1 MSIIDIGYI
10 LLDTIN
16 SKTDLN
22 KIKLMNAVK
31 TYKKKMNDKK
41 ENEINNR
48 NKYITNYENK
58 RKKNEDN
65 YNLYLRENKLL
76 YNKWI
81 QTKKTKELYE
91 YVSHKKPYYDEID
104 DIYTINPISLH

>member
-22 KIKLMNAVK
+22 KIKLINAIE
-31 TYKKKMNDKK
+31 TYKKRINDKK

-48 NKYITNYENK
+48 NRYITNYENK

-91 YVSHKKPYYDEID
+91 YVSHKKPHYDEID

>member
-1 MSIIDIGYI
+1 MSVIDIGYI

-22 KIKLMNAVK
+22 KIKLINAIE
-31 TYKKKMNDKK
+31 TYKKRINDKK

-48 NKYITNYENK
+48 NRYITNYENK

-76 YNKWI
+76 YNKWL
-81 QTKKTKELYE
+81 QSKKTKELYE
-91 YVSHKKPYYDEID
+91 YVSHKKPYYEEIE

>member
-1 MSIIDIGYI
+1 MSVIDIGYI

-22 KIKLMNAVK
+22 KIKLINAIE
-31 TYKKKMNDKK
+31 TYKKNMKDEK
-41 ENEINNR
+41 ENEITNR
-48 NKYITNYENK
+48 NRYITNYENK

-76 YNKWI
+76 YNKWL
-81 QTKKTKELYE
+81 QSKKTKELYE
-91 YVSHKKPYYDEID
+91 YVSHKKPYYEEID

>member
-22 KIKLMNAVK
+22 KIKLINAIE
-31 TYKKKMNDKK
+31 TYKKRINDKK

-48 NKYITNYENK
+48 NRYITNYENK

-65 YNLYLRENKLL
+65 YNLLDMTIGEARNMPEFETLF
-76 YNKWI
+76 
-81 QTKKTKELYE
+81 
-91 YVSHKKPYYDEID
+91 HK
-104 DIYTINPISLH
+104 NCNSFLGCCSLIK